1 MYWMITNR
9 DVEVERF
16 GDEFSELS
24 FWTNEK
30 GPVDDFPSWTK
41 ASNTDAFKKLL
52 IAAGVPMELPL
63 ASQTRNL
70 VGTVL
75 RSSVVLVDDQI
86 TST

>member
-1 MYWMITNR
+1 
-9 DVEVERF
+9 
-16 GDEFSELS
+16 
-24 FWTNEK
+24 
-30 GPVDDFPSWTK
+30 
-41 ASNTDAFKKLL
+41 
-52 IAAGVPMELPL
+52 MELPL